1 MVAEPLVK
9 LEDLWKVYTVG
20 PESVPAL
27 RDINLTIEDGEYI
40 AIMGHS
46 GSGKSTMLNVL
57 GGLDKPTKGRYLLYG
72 QDISQLDDNELSTV
86 RNERIGFVFQSF
98 NLIPWLSVL
107 ENIEVPL
114 FYQGIPRSQ
123 RRPRSIELAEL
134 VGLGDRTKHRPQQL
148 SGGQQQRVAIAR
160 ALANNAKIL
169 LADEPTGNLDSHTT
183 GEILELLD
191 DLHSKGKTIIMVT
204 HEHDVSA
211 RAQRVI
217 YLKDGK
223 VEYDVPNNPEKTKHE
238 NAE

>member
-1 MVAEPLVK
+1 MVSEPLIK
-9 LEDLWKVYTVG
+9 LEDLWKVYNVG
-20 PESVPAL
+20 PENVPAL
-27 RDINLTIEDGEYI
+27 CDINLSITDGEYI

-46 GSGKSTMLNVL
+46 GSGKSTMLNIL
-57 GGLDKPTKGRYLLYG
+57 GGLDKPTKGRYLLHG
-72 QDISQLDDNELSTV
+72 QDISHLNDNELSAV
-86 RNERIGFVFQSF
+86 RNEHIGFVFQSF

-160 ALANNAKIL
+160 ALSNNANIL

-183 GEILELLD
+183 SEIFGLLD
-191 DLHSKGKTIIMVT
+191 DLHSQGKTIIVVT
-204 HEHDVSA
+204 HEHDISA
-211 RAQRVI
+211 RADRVI
-217 YLKDGK
+217 YLEDGK
-223 VEYDVPNNPEKTKHE
+223 VEYDIPNNPEKAKNET
-238 NAE
+238 AE

>member
-1 MVAEPLVK
+1 MVTAPLVK
-9 LEDLWKVYTVG
+9 LENLSKVYTVG
-20 PESVPAL
+20 PENVSAL
-27 RDINLTIEDGEYI
+27 RDINLEIADGEYI

-46 GSGKSTMLNVL
+46 GSGKSTMLNIL
-57 GGLDKPTKGRYLLYG
+57 GGLDKPTEGRYLLYG
-72 QDISQLDDNELSTV
+72 QDISHLSDNELSTV

-114 FYQGIPRSQ
+114 FYQGIPRHH
-123 RRPRSIELAEL
+123 RRPRSIEIAGL

-160 ALANNAKIL
+160 ALANNAKVL
-169 LADEPTGNLDSHTT
+169 LADEPTGNLDSGTT
-183 GEILELLD
+183 GEILDLLD
-191 DLHSKGKTIIMVT
+191 TLHAQGKTIIMVT

-223 VEYDVPNNPEKTKHE
+223 VEYDIPNNPEKAKNE

>member
-1 MVAEPLVK
+1 MVSEPLVK

-27 RDINLTIEDGEYI
+27 RDINLSIQDGEYI

-46 GSGKSTMLNVL
+46 GSGKSTMLNLL

-72 QDISQLDDNELSTV
+72 QDISHLNDDELSTV

-98 NLIPWLSVL
+98 NLIPWLSVV

-114 FYQGIPRSQ
+114 FYQGIPRHH
-123 RRPRSIELAEL
+123 RRPRSMELAEL

-183 GEILELLD
+183 GEILGLLD
-191 DLHSKGKTIIMVT
+191 ELHSQGKTIIVVT
-204 HEHDVSA
+204 HEHDISA
-211 RAQRVI
+211 RAERVI

-223 VEYDVPNNPEKTKHE
+223 VEYDVPNNPEKAKNE
-238 NAE
+238 AAE